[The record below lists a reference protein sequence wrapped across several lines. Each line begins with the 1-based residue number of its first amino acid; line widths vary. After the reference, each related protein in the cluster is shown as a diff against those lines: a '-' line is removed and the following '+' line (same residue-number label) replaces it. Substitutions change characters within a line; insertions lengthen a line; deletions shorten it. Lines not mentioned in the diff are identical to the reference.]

1 MTVEL
6 QNRLPSNAQEFAP
19 IEDAR
24 KTESALKA
32 FLGLW
37 SLRALTWTMVKRDF
51 VGRYKGSLLGA
62 VWPLLNPL
70 GHMLLYTF
78 LFGIVLQVRFGGA
91 ATGTSNFALYMMSG
105 FLPYIAMSEAI
116 SNATTK
122 ILEEPNLVKRVVF
135 PLQLLP
141 FVVTVSSFLSGLI
154 SIGIVVVFAAFQLH
168 TVHATVLLLPMVIIP
183 HFLFTAGFCWFISA
197 LGVFVRDCKH
207 FMALALSAWMYA
219 SPIVYPAERLPENLK
234 WIITVNP
241 IAGMIQDYR
250 HLILEGTI
258 PPLVPYLTY
267 TLVSIAFCAFG
278 FYFFHKT
285 KESFA
290 DVM

>member
-1 MTVEL
+1 MSVEL
-6 QNRLPSNAQEFAP
+6 ENRLSIQPQELAP
-19 IEDAR
+19 IKDAR
-24 KTESALKA
+24 KTESAWQS

-37 SLRALTWTMVKRDF
+37 SLRTLAWTMVKRDF

-62 VWPLLNPL
+62 IWPLLNPL

-91 ATGTSNFALYMMSG
+91 GSGTSNFALYMMCG

-141 FVVTVSSFLSGLI
+141 LVVAISSFMSAFI
-154 SIGIVVVFAAFQLH
+154 SIGIVIIFAAFQIH
-168 TVHATVLLLPMVIIP
+168 TIHSTILLLPLVIIP

-219 SPIVYPAERLPENLK
+219 TPIVYPAERLPENLR
-234 WIITVNP
+234 WIIWANP
-241 IAGMIQDYR
+241 IAGMIEDYR
-250 HLILEGTI
+250 HLILEGI
-258 PPLVPYLTY
+258 KPELLPWATY
-267 TLVSIAFCAFG
+267 TLVATAVFAFG

>member
-6 QNRLPSNAQEFAP
+6 RTVRQEAPAQLQA
-19 IEDAR
+19 IKDAR
-24 KTESALKA
+24 KPETVLESLVS
-32 FLGLW
+32 LW
-37 SLRALTWTMVKRDF
+37 TLRPLTWTMVKRDF
-51 VGRYKGSLLGA
+51 IGRYKGSLLGA
-62 VWPLLNPL
+62 IWPLLNPL

-91 ATGTSNFALYMMSG
+91 GSGTSNFALYMMAG

-141 FVVTVSSFLSGLI
+141 YVVTISAFISGIISLS
-154 SIGIVVVFAAFQLH
+154 IVVVFAAFQLH
-168 TVHATVLLLPMVIIP
+168 TVHATVLLLPLVLIP

-207 FMALALSAWMYA
+207 FMALGLSAWMYA
-219 SPIVYPAERLPENLK
+219 TPIVYPAERLPENLQ
-234 WIITVNP
+234 WIVWANP
-241 IAGMIQDYR
+241 IAGMITDYR
-250 HLILEGTI
+250 NLILEGKLPELLPYCAYSTI
-258 PPLVPYLTY
+258 AILV
-267 TLVSIAFCAFG
+267 CAGG
-278 FYFFHKT
+278 FVFFHKL
-285 KESFA
+285 KSSFA

>member
-6 QNRLPSNAQEFAP
+6 QTPKISTISDLPP
-19 IEDAR
+19 IVDAR
-24 KTESALKA
+24 KVESAFEA
-32 FLGLW
+32 FTGLW
-37 SLRALTWTMVKRDF
+37 ALRALTWTMVKRDF
-51 VGRYKGSLLGA
+51 IGRYKGSLLGA

-91 ATGTSNFALYMMSG
+91 GTGTSNFALYMMCG

-135 PLQLLP
+135 PLQILP
-141 FVVTVSSFLSGLI
+141 FVVTISAFISGIISLS
-154 SIGIVVVFAAFQLH
+154 IVVIFAAFQIH
-168 TVHATVLLLPMVIIP
+168 TVHPTVLLLPMVLIP

-219 SPIVYPAERLPENLK
+219 TPIVYPADRLPEEWRWLS
-234 WIITVNP
+234 WINP
-241 IAGMIQDYR
+241 ISGMITDYR
-250 HLILEGTI
+250 SLILEGKL
-258 PPLVPYLTY
+258 PEPVAYLTY
-267 TLVSIAFCAFG
+267 SAIALAFCAGG

-285 KESFA
+285 KRSFA

>member
-1 MTVEL
+1 MVVEL
-6 QNRLPSNAQEFAP
+6 RSSAVDNNSPTGNIS
-19 IEDAR
+19 DAR
-24 KTESALKA
+24 RPEGPLEA

-37 SLRALTWTMVKRDF
+37 SMRTLTWTMVKRDF
-51 VGRYKGSLLGA
+51 LGRYKGSLLGA
-62 VWPLLNPL
+62 IWPLLNPI

-78 LFGIVLQVRFGGA
+78 LFGIILQVRFGGSG
-91 ATGTSNFALYMMSG
+91 TGMSNFALYMMSG
-105 FLPYIAMSEAI
+105 FLPYVAMSEAI

-135 PLQLLP
+135 PLQILP
-141 FVVTVSSFLSGLI
+141 FVVTISNFLSGAI
-154 SIGIVVVFAAFQLH
+154 SIAIVVIFAAFQLQ
-168 TVHATVLLLPMVIIP
+168 TVHPTVLLLPMVIVP

-197 LGVFVRDCKH
+197 LGVFVQDCKH

-219 SPIVYPAERLPENLK
+219 TPIVYPAKMLPPELK
-234 WIITVNP
+234 WITVVNP
-241 IAGMIQDYR
+241 VAGMIQDYR
-250 HLILEGTI
+250 NLILEGKI
-258 PPLVPYLTY
+258 PELGPYLCY
-267 TLVSIAFCAFG
+267 TLISVAVCVGG

>member
-1 MTVEL
+1 MSVEL
-6 QNRLPSNAQEFAP
+6 QSREASKAHGENR

-24 KTESALKA
+24 KPESALA
-32 FLGLW
+32 SFLGLW
-37 SLRALTWTMVKRDF
+37 SLKALTWTMVKRDF

-91 ATGTSNFALYMMSG
+91 GTGTSNFALYMMCG

-135 PLQLLP
+135 PLQILP
-141 FVVTVSSFLSGLI
+141 FVVTISGFMSGII
-154 SIGIVVVFAAFQLH
+154 SLAIVVVFAAFQIH
-168 TVHATVLLLPMVIIP
+168 TIHPTVLLLPMVVIP
-183 HFLFTAGFCWFISA
+183 HFLFTAGFAWFISA

-219 SPIVYPAERLPENLK
+219 TPIVYPADRLPEEWRWLS
-234 WIITVNP
+234 WVNP
-241 IAGMIQDYR
+241 ISGMISDYR
-250 HLILEGTI
+250 HLILEGKI
-258 PPLVPYLTY
+258 PEFVPY
-267 TLVSIAFCAFG
+267 VSYSVVAILFCAGG

-285 KESFA
+285 KDSFA